1 MPDDIFRDDWEDDCD
16 WNEKAKPAT
25 KRGNGGSSKDSL
37 STVKDYLIVAL
48 IAVIVFM
55 GANNYIFARSGNGG
69 LSAIGGGC
77 CGGGGDAVSFEEM
90 RLAGLQYYVEKY
102 GDSDVEATV
111 EDFGCHQEIYIY
123 KDGAQVAR
131 IGYAYG
137 EVYEF

>member
-1 MPDDIFRDDWEDDCD
+1 MPDDTFRDDWDDDCD
-16 WNEKAKPAT
+16 WNEETKTP
-25 KRGNGGSSKDSL
+25 KRGNGGSGKDSL

-69 LSAIGGGC
+69 FSAIGGGC

-131 IGYAYG
+131 IGYAYV